1 MVKFVVSITLLNKP
15 PHMKNFILL
24 VGFLLLAVITSAQS
38 VFITNYDSQA
48 EVKVFVVDYEN
59 QADLLVY
66 KDKSKALG
74 NEGLWHFVQY
84 QSQAQKKIFFVK
96 YKSQADLLIYFT
108 PYKNKAGW
116 RNKQKMALLF

>member
-1 MVKFVVSITLLNKP
+1 
-15 PHMKNFILL
+15 
-24 VGFLLLAVITSAQS
+24 
-38 VFITNYDSQA
+38 
-48 EVKVFVVDYEN
+48 VFVVDYES

-66 KDKSKALG
+66 KAKYKSEAIG